1 MTMDCKACRERLSEH
16 EARELPPAETE
27 AVRRH
32 LESCAECRG
41 QRARLARLA
50 EAEAVDT
57 LPEEEPPESLSFA
70 VRREVDR
77 ALAPGLSTAPE
88 ILTIEELARYLRV
101 PVEAIEDELTTLP
114 AFEVAGELRFRKD
127 RVAEW
132 IRRRE
137 DDRVRVMAS
146 AEIGAMRQEKR
157 S

>member
-1 MTMDCKACRERLSEH
+1 MDCERCMERLSEY
-16 EARELPPAETE
+16 EAREFPPAESE

-32 LESCAECRG
+32 LESCEACRR
-41 QRARLARLA
+41 QREGLARLM
-50 EAEAVDT
+50 EAVDT
-57 LPEEEPPESLSFA
+57 LPEEEPPESVSFA

-77 ALAPGLSTAPE
+77 LLAPGLASAPE
-88 ILTIEELARYLRV
+88 IMTIEELARYLRV
-101 PVEAIEDELTTLP
+101 PVEALEEELTTLP

-137 DDRVRVMAS
+137 DDHVREMAS
-146 AEIGAMRQEKR
+146 AEIGAMRQEKG